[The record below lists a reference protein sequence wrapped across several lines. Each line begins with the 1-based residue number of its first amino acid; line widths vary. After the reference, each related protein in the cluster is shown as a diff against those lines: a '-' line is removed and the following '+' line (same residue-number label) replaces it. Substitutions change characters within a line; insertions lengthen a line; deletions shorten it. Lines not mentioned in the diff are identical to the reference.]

1 MPDALIAEQ
10 RGSHLLVRRGA
21 QFAVVERRAGDIYSV
36 HDGTREP
43 HPDTP
48 AGIAAA
54 VGSDGWC
61 DETEARRIFEEL
73 VQRGEQLAERLR

>member
-1 MPDALIAEQ
+1 MQKPLILEQ

-36 HDGTREP
+36 RDGEREP
-43 HPDTP
+43 HPNTP

-54 VGSDGWC
+54 VGPDDWS
-61 DETEARRIFEEL
+61 DETGARRKFEEL
-73 VQRGEQLAERLR
+73 VQLGEQLAQRLR